1 MAEFFDQMCRILSE
15 TAAKHAGDPAVSDSV
30 REFFSDLAPI
40 APAVVP
46 VPKAETAEVKK
57 SAAVSVPKAAAVQAE
72 NVSQISASTLAQLQE
87 LLKDCQRCEL
97 CRRRKNIVFG
107 EGNPD
112 AKLMFIGEAPG
123 YDEDIQGRPFVGR
136 AGELLNKM
144 ITAMQFTREEVYI
157 ANVVKCRPDDN
168 RTPNPVE
175 VDACIPFLRRQIEI
189 IRPEV
194 IVVLGAVAA
203 KTLLDTDSG
212 ISRLRGKWCSYE
224 NIPVMPTFHP
234 AYLLRNESS
243 KREAWQDLQQVMARF
258 GKYHRR

>member
-46 VPKAETAEVKK
+46 VQKSEAAEVKK
-57 SAAVSVPKAAAVQAE
+57 NPAAPVQRSAVVQTE
-72 NVSQISASTLAQLQE
+72 NVSQVSASTIAQLQE
-87 LLKDCQRCEL
+87 LLKDCQRCGL

-107 EGNPD
+107 EGDPE

-123 YDEDIQGRPFVGR
+123 YDEDIQGRPFVGK

-157 ANVVKCRPDDN
+157 ANVIKCRPDDN

-243 KREAWQDLQQVMARF
+243 KKEAWKDLQQVMARF